1 MFRGALTVLAVPL
14 ALLALITASGAEAS
28 RPPLLHT
35 GVDGRITAV
44 SDSLPGDLPTFDGP
58 SRAIAA
64 NRGQAANS
72 SVVGYAIRRMLA
84 AHAITSLQASDATA
98 TWTAAVRTRRK
109 LHGTPG
115 AELENVIAEIAA
127 ITNRKALTPSRLPLL
142 MLTAKRNTEF
152 FSLGRTPSYHQRVTF
167 GASDLVWQ
175 YYPGHGLQLQVLATF
190 GVANGLWRANL
201 PGHLRTLLDE
211 MLALR
216 ANRAGGSAWEYAFS
230 WDGGSPP
237 WTSSMSQSTGIQ
249 AMTRGA
255 ELLKDSKYLNAA
267 KSALALFKK
276 PTPSG
281 VRVNTARGP
290 WYAMYSFDPSGRIL
304 NGFLQTLVGLNEMA
318 VRGSNS
324 SASQLFTAAEPV
336 ARAAV
341 PNYVRSGWSY
351 YSPGV
356 WSTTA
361 YQSLTAG
368 FLDELCQRT
377 LQSTYC
383 TAKTRLQRFPLAPPR
398 ITVRTH
404 RVATGKPSDMSIWIS
419 KPASV
424 SITVTVGHRR
434 LKSLRT
440 DWSPGY
446 HRLKRVPIPH
456 APGTLRVRVEA
467 VDYSGHSAI
476 VTASVKAIHR

>member
-44 SDSLPGDLPTFDGP
+44 SDSLPEDLPTFEGP
-58 SRAIAA
+58 SRATAA
-64 NRGQAANS
+64 SRGQAANS

-84 AHAITSLQASDATA
+84 AHTITSLLASDATA
-98 TWTAAVRTRRK
+98 TWTAAVRTRRR

-152 FSLGRTPSYHQRVTF
+152 FSHGRTPSYHQRVTF
-167 GASDLVWQ
+167 GTSDIVWQ
-175 YYPGHGLQLQVLATF
+175 YYPGQGLQLQVLATF

-211 MLALR
+211 MLALK

-255 ELLKDSKYLNAA
+255 ELLSDRKYLNAA
-267 KSALALFKK
+267 KSALAIFRK

-281 VRVNTARGP
+281 VRVATARGP
-290 WYAMYSFDPSGRIL
+290 WYAMYSFDSSGRIL

-324 SASQLFTAAEPV
+324 SASELFNAAEPV

-341 PNYVRSGWSY
+341 PGYLRSGWSY

-356 WSTTA
+356 WSTTS

-377 LQSTYC
+377 LQSIYC
-383 TAKTRLQRFPLAPPR
+383 RSKARLDRFPVAPPR
-398 ITVRTH
+398 IAVRTH

-419 KPASV
+419 KPAAV
-424 SITVTVGHRR
+424 SITVSVGHRF
-434 LKSLRT
+434 LKSFSA
-440 DWSPGY
+440 DWTPGY
-446 HRLKRVPIPH
+446 HRLESVPIPH
-456 APGTLRVRVEA
+456 VPGTLRVRVRA
-467 VDYSGHSAI
+467 VDYAGHS
-476 VTASVKAIHR
+476 VTVTGSVQAVHR

>member
-44 SDSLPGDLPTFDGP
+44 SDSLPEDLPTFEGP
-58 SRAIAA
+58 SRATAA
-64 NRGQAANS
+64 SRGQAANS
-72 SVVGYAIRRMLA
+72 SVVGYSIRRMLA
-84 AHAITSLQASDATA
+84 AHTITSLLASDATA
-98 TWTAAVRTRRK
+98 TWTAAVRTRRR

-152 FSLGRTPSYHQRVTF
+152 FSHGRTPSYHQRVTF
-167 GASDLVWQ
+167 GTSDIVWQ
-175 YYPGHGLQLQVLATF
+175 YYPGQGLQLQVLATF

-211 MLALR
+211 MLALK

-255 ELLKDSKYLNAA
+255 ELLSDRKYLNAA
-267 KSALALFKK
+267 KSALAIFRK

-281 VRVNTARGP
+281 VRVATARGP
-290 WYAMYSFDPSGRIL
+290 WYAMYSFDSSGRIL

-324 SASQLFTAAEPV
+324 SASELFNAAEPV

-341 PNYVRSGWSY
+341 PGYLRSGWSY

-356 WSTTA
+356 WSTTS

-377 LQSTYC
+377 LQSIYC
-383 TAKTRLQRFPLAPPR
+383 RSKARLDRFPVAPPR
-398 ITVRTH
+398 IAVRTH

-419 KPASV
+419 KPAAV
-424 SITVTVGHRR
+424 SITVSVGHRF
-434 LKSLRT
+434 LKSFSA
-440 DWSPGY
+440 DWTPGY
-446 HRLKRVPIPH
+446 HRLESVPIPH
-456 APGTLRVRVEA
+456 VPGTLRVRVRA
-467 VDYSGHSAI
+467 VDYAGHS
-476 VTASVKAIHR
+476 VTVTGSVQAVHR

>member
-1 MFRGALTVLAVPL
+1 MFRSALTVLAVPL
-14 ALLALITASGAEAS
+14 ALLTLVTASGAEAS

-35 GVDGRITAV
+35 GADGRITAV
-44 SDSLPGDLPTFDGP
+44 SDSLPEDLPILEQPAKANAASLG
-58 SRAIAA
+58 RAT
-64 NRGQAANS
+64 NS

-84 AHAITSLQASDATA
+84 THAITSLQASDATA

-115 AELENVIAEIAA
+115 AELENVIAAIAA
-127 ITNRKALTPSRLPLL
+127 ITNRHALTPSRLPML

-152 FSLGRTPSYHQRVTF
+152 FSHGRTPNYHQRVTF
-167 GASDLVWQ
+167 DTSDLVWQ
-175 YYPGHGLQLQVLATF
+175 YYPGQGLQLQVLATF

-216 ANRAGGSAWEYAFS
+216 ANRAGGSAWEYTFS

-249 AMTRGA
+249 AMARGA
-255 ELLKDSKYLNAA
+255 ELLKEPKYLRAA
-267 KSALALFKK
+267 KSALAIFAH

-290 WYAMYSFDPSGRIL
+290 WYVMYSFDASGRIL

-324 SASQLFTAAEPV
+324 TASRLFNSAEPV
-336 ARAAV
+336 ARAAI
-341 PNYVRSGWSY
+341 PDYIRSGWSY

-356 WSTTA
+356 WSTTS

-377 LQSTYC
+377 LQPIYC
-383 TAKTRLQRFPLAPPR
+383 RSKARLDRFPAAPPR
-398 ITVRTH
+398 LAVRTH
-404 RVATGKPSDMSIWIS
+404 RVATGKPSDMTIWIS
-419 KPASV
+419 KPASI
-424 SITVTVGHRR
+424 SITVRVGRR
-434 LKSLRT
+434 LLKSFHA

-446 HRLKRVPIPH
+446 HRLEKVPIPH
-456 APGTLRVRVEA
+456 VPGTLRVRVVA
-467 VDYSGHSAI
+467 VDYTGHSAT
-476 VTASVKAIHR
+476 VTGTVQAVHH